1 MFSKTKKLKIYKIK
15 NFIQFNKFLNL
26 FLFTILNMK
35 IKIVIDADCLN
46 FLLNTEIGNK
56 ILKNCEIIIP
66 PSILEELDQKQQ
78 IKLKG
83 FQYKIEFLND
93 KDKEYAA
100 KLIYKISGKKEFKNW
115 YLNGRFLKRIHNI
128 GECEG
133 AAIAKRL
140 NIDIV
145 LLDRKATSVIKQA
158 FKFLRIKN
166 IKLEDFGLEILKQ
179 VGNIDYIN
187 EFKEELRRRLHI
199 FL

>member
-1 MFSKTKKLKIYKIK
+1 
-15 NFIQFNKFLNL
+15 
-26 FLFTILNMK
+26 MK

-66 PSILEELDQKQQ
+66 PSILEELDQKLQT
-78 IKLKG
+78 KLNG

-100 KLIYKISGKKEFKNW
+100 KLISKISGKKEFKNW

-145 LLDRKATSVIKQA
+145 LLDRKATSIIKQA

-179 VGNIDYIN
+179 VGNIDHIN
-187 EFKEELRRRLHI
+187 EFKEELKRRLHI